1 VPTTL
6 VGAVIE
12 ALAADATLSAQ
23 FPGLP
28 LYRDEIPEQVATLPH
43 VVVSDRQQPRE
54 WVTESSFL
62 EKHTL
67 TLTVWAK
74 GGGVV
79 GAAHPA
85 EAVAAHAE
93 RILDWQDVPLAG
105 AVTVEFRQTDHT
117 LTVETRRAPDKER
130 VGKCV
135 LAWAVTL
142 GYG

>member
-1 VPTTL
+1 MPTTL

-12 ALAADATLSAQ
+12 ALAGDALLREQ
-23 FPGLP
+23 FPGLQA
-28 LYRDEIPEQVATLPH
+28 YRDQAVNEQLLPH
-43 VVVSDRQQPRE
+43 VVVTDKQEPAE
-54 WVTESSFL
+54 WVTETSRL
-62 EKHTL
+62 EKHRL
-67 TLTVWAK
+67 TLTVWAR

-85 EAVAAHAE
+85 EAIAANAE
-93 RILDWQDVPLAG
+93 RILDWQDVPLPG